1 MSHSFFLFFFFCF
14 CFVIDVRE
22 WDVDHVATWIE
33 AQGFGRHQFEFR
45 AKKITGAVLLE
56 ASRVQFLSLG
66 VDGDDLATLLT
77 QQHHLSMFILF
88 CSYPG

>member
-1 MSHSFFLFFFFCF
+1 
-14 CFVIDVRE
+14 
-22 WDVDHVATWIE
+22 VATWIE
-33 AQGFGRHQFEFR
+33 AQGLGRYQFEFK
-45 AKKITGAVLLE
+45 AMKITGAALLE

-88 CSYPG
+88 RSCPG